1 MIIFLFFYILKFVLT
16 EKRTDGGRNKNRNS
30 RALFSEFKFN

>member
-1 MIIFLFFYILKFVLT
+1 MIIFLFFLIFVLT

-30 RALFSEFKFN
+30 RALFSEFKFKS